1 MSSLAST
8 QIGGEV
14 RSSWEYRSQYLLH
27 GIVYT
32 EFYCSFCDIRLAAGA
47 IYIEDGESKVSP
59 YFSARWEPHQNGCNG
74 EAIIEGT
81 SLHKTDSSR
90 HRLTRNGL
98 VPEMLSDRPKVRER
112 ITNLP
117 VSVKLRPTSQE
128 TEERRKRAGSSGASI
143 PKTYLLHPIIEAR
156 NIILAEVYESA
167 KKENWSFERRKIAIE
182 KALSMYPL
190 QLKDKTNY
198 FDAFKPPSFVH
209 YTLPRIYYAKCKVT
223 LIDGKYI
230 LENKFI
236 RQKTGVMCEFTV
248 EIPAISIEQT
258 PPRSHYALL
267 ELLKQFHES
276 QQEVNWFAYG
286 IPSVHENHSLLKIH
300 NLDYLYVKKAFTR
313 N

>member
-1 MSSLAST
+1 
-8 QIGGEV
+8 
-14 RSSWEYRSQYLLH
+14 
-27 GIVYT
+27 
-32 EFYCSFCDIRLAAGA
+32 
-47 IYIEDGESKVSP
+47 
-59 YFSARWEPHQNGCNG
+59 
-74 EAIIEGT
+74 
-81 SLHKTDSSR
+81 
-90 HRLTRNGL
+90 
-98 VPEMLSDRPKVRER
+98 
-112 ITNLP
+112 
-117 VSVKLRPTSQE
+117 
-128 TEERRKRAGSSGASI
+128 
-143 PKTYLLHPIIEAR
+143 
-156 NIILAEVYESA
+156 
-167 KKENWSFERRKIAIE
+167 
-182 KALSMYPL
+182 MYPL

-198 FDAFKPPSFVH
+198 FDAFKSPSFVH